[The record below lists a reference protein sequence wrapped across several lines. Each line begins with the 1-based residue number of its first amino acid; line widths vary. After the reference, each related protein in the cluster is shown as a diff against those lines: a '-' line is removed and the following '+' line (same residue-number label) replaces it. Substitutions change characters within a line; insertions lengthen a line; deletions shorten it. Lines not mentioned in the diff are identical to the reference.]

1 MKKAWT
7 ILMLIFSCAVAQAQP
22 YAGGVYPV
30 KMLINSNPN
39 PAGTPTWV
47 PWNGKIEP
55 TVTPTYTPTW
65 NATTTRTQPPTA
77 TATATNTPVI
87 VAEQSRCMKQADG
100 YTTTCSSVAPAASPV
115 PTVLPVPSP
124 GYYWK
129 YELSSMNIGTA
140 TGRRTMTKGGTAC
153 TENMVPLCPRL
164 WCENGALNGAVTLGW
179 IYDAGVTFRDTLKA
193 AQLKGG
199 R

>member
-1 MKKAWT
+1 
-7 ILMLIFSCAVAQAQP
+7 
-22 YAGGVYPV
+22 
-30 KMLINSNPN
+30 
-39 PAGTPTWV
+39 
-47 PWNGKIEP
+47 
-55 TVTPTYTPTW
+55 
-65 NATTTRTQPPTA
+65 
-77 TATATNTPVI
+77 
-87 VAEQSRCMKQADG
+87 MKQADG

-115 PTVLPVPSP
+115 PTVLAVPSP

-164 WCENGALNGAVTLGW
+164 WCENGALNGAVTLDW
-179 IYDAGVTFRDTLKA
+179 IYDAGVTFRDTLKT
-193 AQLKGG
+193 AQVLGG